1 MVTIATRCYA
11 QNVDWV
17 ICFNMWKFHDDQ
29 LNSFRDIQFWN
40 FPEKWETGPLNPD
53 TSIKEKGSW
62 VKFDSMDSKGLTFEN
77 KNVIGCNFG

>member
-40 FPEKWETGPLNPD
+40 FPEKWETGPLNQPQ
-53 TSIKEKGSW
+53 TISPPLGEHKYA
-62 VKFDSMDSKGLTFEN
+62 DSLSH
-77 KNVIGCNFG
+77 